1 MRHYFKNDWIKFVAG
16 WAIVFAVRLIP
27 FRVPNI
33 EPLTAVQMPFAKRFG
48 WAGGFLFGFLSIVF
62 FDAVTSGIGVWTW
75 VTAFA
80 FGALGTGA
88 GFFFGRRP
96 PTRKNFLV
104 YAVLGTI
111 AYDAVTGLSIG
122 PLFWGQSFS
131 EALSGQIPFTLYH
144 LAGNAAFSVLLSPL
158 IYQWIVENKALAAAS
173 VFKRIGFS
181 GNIRPGTK

>member
-111 AYDAVTGLSIG
+111 FQSVRSSGDSRSQRRFPDKSRSRSITSRET
-122 PLFWGQSFS
+122 PHS
-131 EALSGQIPFTLYH
+131 PF
-144 LAGNAAFSVLLSPL
+144 F
-158 IYQWIVENKALAAAS
+158 
-173 VFKRIGFS
+173 
-181 GNIRPGTK
+181 